1 MYEQAV
7 WPDLDDEGEAKWRE
21 HKGEGRY
28 IELSRGP
35 FATTRTPTYGTNN
48 RINFAV
54 GRVPLYYMEMR
65 QERRARTR
73 NKRVADSFSF
83 IATDRSI
90 GPLPCR
96 EMSNRLFQFFRIYF
110 TIPVQLNMA
119 ASYYSSRK
127 TIIRYSSSS
136 IIFYRVY
143 KRIRELLYA

>member
-73 NKRVADSFSF
+73 NKRSRRLLFLH
-83 IATDRSI
+83 RH
-90 GPLPCR
+90 GPIDWACR

-110 TIPVQLNMA
+110 TISVQLKMA

-136 IIFYRVY
+136 IIFYGVY